1 LASFIFCAVL
11 YLQTLTFSLPAV
23 FNGRRSSSMSTTLRR
38 FAILAAL
45 ALIALLLT
53 PTSHASPRA
62 SASRSARPQAGA
74 PETQLLEAANR
85 DRAAAGLQPLQ
96 WDMSLAAAARQ
107 HAQRMAQANT
117 LSHQFA
123 CELPVQQRATQAGA
137 RFSLIAEIVAEGASA
152 GSLHQQWMNSP
163 PHRANLLD
171 PELNAVGIAVVQS
184 GGMLFA
190 VEDFSAA
197 VPALNLDAQEL
208 QVASQLAAHGLRMVS
223 ETADARKT
231 CYMDRGWSGQKPL
244 SVVRYETSDLSRLP
258 DDVEQK
264 LQGSKFHSAAVGAC
278 DAGSSAG
285 FTRFRIAILLF

>member
-1 LASFIFCAVL
+1 
-11 YLQTLTFSLPAV
+11 
-23 FNGRRSSSMSTTLRR
+23 MSTTLRR
-38 FAILAAL
+38 SAILAAL
-45 ALIALLLT
+45 ALIVLLLT
-53 PTSHASPRA
+53 PTSHASSRA
-62 SASRSARPQAGA
+62 SAARSARPQAGA

-85 DRAAAGLQPLQ
+85 DRAAAGLPPLQ

-107 HAQRMAQANT
+107 HALRMAQANT

-123 CELPVQQRATQAGA
+123 GELPVQQRATQAGA
-137 RFSLIAEIVAEGASA
+137 RFSLIAENVAEGSSA
-152 GSLHQQWMNSP
+152 GNLHQQWMNSP

-171 PELNAVGIAVVQS
+171 PELNAVGIAVVQA

-197 VPALNLDAQEL
+197 VPTLNLDAQEL
-208 QVASQLAAHGLRMVS
+208 QVAAQLSARGLRMVNA
-223 ETADARKT
+223 TADARRT

-244 SVVRYETSDLSRLP
+244 SVVRYETPDLSRLP

-264 LQGSKFHSAAVGAC
+264 VQSEKFHSAAVGAC

-285 FTRFRIAILLF
+285 FTRFRIAILLY